1 MSRYVVTYSDCF
13 CGSKRSFSPFP
24 TQKATVVTYN
34 LKLVKNKRI
43 NRKDRIFNEKD
54 HVPLNRAS
62 KSCEE
67 REHSSHCDRTSCS
80 LLNVLVSSVEL
91 FLVQFAASGLVCGY
105 LLGWRDRRNN
115 RVL

>member
-91 FLVQFAASGLVCGY
+91 FLVQFTASGLVCGY